1 MAKRKGTAPKKA
13 KETVEKKAVTETPV
27 VEEVNVSHV
36 ETPVAEETDGI
47 MTSASTI
54 SEDIPVDVEVVDP
67 AKMEEIVDEFQENSE
82 KVDEVAEK
90 LDELGKQDSVLITDI
105 PDRRVHMMSMD
116 MQKDGAYAGNPTIT
130 LRDDDD
136 KDIVSKDNVVTEIPV
151 SGTIS
156 TDVTEGNTTVTTAEV
171 ETRPSVELPVL
182 PKESKPKPKRRK
194 TIDEVYGN
202 SWFGVFTA

>member
-13 KETVEKKAVTETPV
+13 KETVEKKAVAETPV

-67 AKMEEIVDEFQENSE
+67 AKMKEIVDEFQENSQ
-82 KVDEVAEK
+82 KIGEVAEK

-105 PDRRVHMMSMD
+105 PE
-116 MQKDGAYAGNPTIT
+116 DGAYVANPAIT

-156 TDVTEGNTTVTTAEV
+156 TDVTEGDSTVTTAEV
-171 ETRPSVELPVL
+171 ETQPSVELPVL